1 MVIRGHYVYK
11 YVHDDKIIYIGKND
25 TDLHSRINQH
35 KLEDKFKPYLKSSKI
50 YYCKLANSI
59 RSDVVESELIRRYKP
74 KLNVAKMSNWTG
86 LEFKE
91 PKWMEYTYK
100 QKTKNK
106 KEKYFKLT
114 KAKTKEEIK
123 KRRIMS
129 IYCHKMLK
137 NIINLKE
144 HDLYYEIEI
153 PYISYELATKYATPP
168 YIKFDTDKV
177 YGFLSL
183 GYCYTKEKNE
193 TIVYRFE
200 KRLIFEEI
208 ADVEVGLIPRL
219 KYMEKMFVREK
230 TLLISHIKQ
239 LEYNERK
246 RICMR

>member
-1 MVIRGHYVYK
+1 MGHYVYK
-11 YVHDDKIIYIGKND
+11 YVYDDKIIYIGKND

-59 RSDVVESELIRRYKP
+59 MSDVVESELIKRYKP

-106 KEKYFKLT
+106 KEKYFIPT
-114 KAKTKEEIK
+114 KTKEEIK
-123 KRRIMS
+123 KCRIMS

-137 NIINLKE
+137 SIINLKE
-144 HDLYYEIEI
+144 YDLYYEIEI
-153 PYISYELATKYATPP
+153 PYISYELATKYVTPP

-177 YGFLSL
+177 CGFLSL
-183 GYCYTKEKNE
+183 G
-193 TIVYRFE
+193 IVILKKKRKRLFIDL
-200 KRLIFEEI
+200 KRLIFKEI

-230 TLLISHIKQ
+230 ALLISHIKQ
-239 LEYNERK
+239 LEYTERK
-246 RICMR
+246 RKCIQ